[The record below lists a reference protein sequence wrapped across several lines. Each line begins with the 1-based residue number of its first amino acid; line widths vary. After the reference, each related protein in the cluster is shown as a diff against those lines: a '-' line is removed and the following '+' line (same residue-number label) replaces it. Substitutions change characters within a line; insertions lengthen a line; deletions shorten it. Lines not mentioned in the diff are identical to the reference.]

1 MTTTR
6 TTSRPSWD
14 ETWLSVAEAISLRS
28 KCVRASVGAVIVAE
42 DERISATGYNGP
54 AKTFRSD
61 GPDCTHWC
69 ARGAGTSGPATA
81 NYDTCPSIH
90 AEINA
95 LLYVDRSRVEGGTI
109 YLTTPPCMDC
119 GKAISN
125 SGLSRV
131 VTKIRDVDARRNPE
145 SVFDYLL
152 GCGIEVT
159 VLPVDEGSTDE

>member
-1 MTTTR
+1 
-6 TTSRPSWD
+6 
-14 ETWLSVAEAISLRS
+14 
-28 KCVRASVGAVIVAE
+28 VIVAK

-54 AKTFRSD
+54 AKTFSSN

-69 ARGAGTSGPATA
+69 SRGAGTSGPATG
-81 NYDTCPSIH
+81 NYDACPSIH

-95 LLYVDRSRVEGGTI
+95 LLYVDRSRVEGGTM

-131 VTKIRDVDARRNPE
+131 VTMIRAVDARRDPE
-145 SVFDYLL
+145 LVFDYLR

-159 VLPVDEGSTDE
+159 VLPVNEKD